1 MGWHKVGCVGGHTTI
16 DVGVQSISPDAGG
29 ESIFTD
35 CEGPTNWALLKFLQ
49 TIVNFCLAPNS

>member
-1 MGWHKVGCVGGHTTI
+1 MSLLTGALYWDGTRLIELEGCTMK

-35 CEGPTNWALLKFLQ
+35 CEGPTN
-49 TIVNFCLAPNS
+49 